1 LLLKKSIWLEGIRD
15 KTITDDG
22 AKRAFSF
29 LKDEKHALALTALHG
44 FFQTKSISPD
54 LLFAYSSIK

>member
-22 AKRAFSF
+22 AKRVLFSNEG
-29 LKDEKHALALTALHG
+29 LESLRVDDIRTSERPKRW
-44 FFQTKSISPD
+44 SN
-54 LLFAYSSIK
+54 